1 MFALNWTMSCSRC
14 YNDQLNRDRRLILNN
29 FQYKPDP
36 WSAKK
41 IEILQKD
48 NKDMQLTI
56 KRLEELIQTTKDQSR
71 TQEELMYQK
80 EQDIVQLRAN
90 MLDYEGKLK
99 SNAESKIKTVV
110 KLENKQTQRLEQE
123 IKNMKADQ
131 DRKIG
136 QGIEEYQSRNLL
148 LNDQII
154 DYQTQIK
161 QLNNE
166 INTHMTRLNM
176 KE

>member
-1 MFALNWTMSCSRC
+1 
-14 YNDQLNRDRRLILNN
+14 
-29 FQYKPDP
+29 
-36 WSAKK
+36 
-41 IEILQKD
+41 
-48 NKDMQLTI
+48 
-56 KRLEELIQTTKDQSR
+56 
-71 TQEELMYQK
+71 
-80 EQDIVQLRAN
+80 